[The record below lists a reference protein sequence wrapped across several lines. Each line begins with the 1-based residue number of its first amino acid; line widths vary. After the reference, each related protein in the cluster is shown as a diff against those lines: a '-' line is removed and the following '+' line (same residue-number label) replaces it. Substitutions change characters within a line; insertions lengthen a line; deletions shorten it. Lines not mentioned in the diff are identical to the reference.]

1 MARVFDVVEYPS
13 EMADELVHRFPETG
27 IADLRFGSQ
36 VIVRESQAAV
46 FFRDGRALDVLGP
59 GRHTISTANVPL
71 LTNLLGKL
79 FGDRTPFTAEVYFV
93 SMREFADR
101 KWGTPQ
107 PIIVRNTGVGLGIA
121 LLQGFGTYSFQV
133 KDPQQFVTQIVGQLG
148 AYRTSDIET
157 RLRTMLLSRLQDL
170 LGETTSQKN
179 VLDLIGLTDELGAG
193 VRAKSQ
199 DDFLAIGLLL
209 KSFYIGNLKPS
220 DKSAKELREMGMLDM
235 QTYTQ
240 LQAAD
245 AMRDAAQNPSGG
257 AGLTAGIGAGM
268 GIGNVLSGSLAG
280 MTQGQSQ
287 TQPTTPSA
295 SNVMPDIMTPSE
307 AAGFLKVSEEDVVA
321 AINAGDLKARKIGS
335 AYRISKDALQDYL
348 RGRFYKSVQKK
359 VGTNANLFYSTRWLY
374 ESTPVSYPQPPRSV
388 QPRHMTMA
396 RMSPHPVLR
405 NH

>member
-1 MARVFDVVEYPS
+1 MGRIFDVVEYPN
-13 EMADELVHRFPETG
+13 EMTEEIVHRFPETG
-27 IADLRFGSQ
+27 VADLRFGSQ
-36 VIVRESQAAV
+36 VIVRESQRAV

-79 FGDRTPFTAEVYFV
+79 FGDRTPFTAEIYYV

-107 PIIVRNTGVGLGIA
+107 PIIVRNPGVGLGVA

-133 KDPQQFVTQIVGQLG
+133 KDPQQFVTQIVGQLKT
-148 AYRTSDIET
+148 YRTADIET
-157 RLRTMLLSRLQDL
+157 RLRTMLLSKLQDV
-170 LGETTSQKN
+170 LGETTSKSN
-179 VLDLIGLTDELGAG
+179 VLELIGLTEELGAA
-193 VRAKSQ
+193 VRAKAQ

-220 DKSAKELREMGMLDM
+220 DKSAEELRQMGMLDM

-245 AMRDAAQNPSGG
+245 AMRDAAQNPAGG

-280 MTQGQSQ
+280 MTQGAQQAQ
-287 TQPTTPSA
+287 TQPTAAA
-295 SNVMPDIMTPSE
+295 SNGMADVMTPSE
-307 AAGFLKVSEEDVVA
+307 VASFLKVSEEDVIA

-335 AYRISKDALQDYL
+335 AYRVSKESLQEYL
-348 RGRFYKSVQKK
+348 KG
-359 VGTNANLFYSTRWLY
+359 
-374 ESTPVSYPQPPRSV
+374 
-388 QPRHMTMA
+388 
-396 RMSPHPVLR
+396 
-405 NH
+405 

>member
-27 IADLRFGSQ
+27 VADLRFGSQ

-59 GRHTISTANVPL
+59 GRHTITTANVPL
-71 LTNLLGKL
+71 LTDLLGKL
-79 FGDRTPFTAEVYFV
+79 FGDRTPFTAEIYFV

-133 KDPQQFVTQIVGQLG
+133 TDPQQFVTQIVGQLG
-148 AYRTSDIET
+148 AYRTSDIEN

-170 LGETTSQKN
+170 LGETTTQKN

-193 VRAKSQ
+193 VRAKAQ

-287 TQPTTPSA
+287 TQPTAPAAATG
-295 SNVMPDIMTPSE
+295 MPDIMTPAE
-307 AAGFLKVSEEDVVA
+307 AAGFLKVSEEDVLA
-321 AINAGDLKARKIGS
+321 AINAGELKARKIGM
-335 AYRISKDALQDYL
+335 AFRVSKESLQEYL
-348 RGRFYKSVQKK
+348 RG
-359 VGTNANLFYSTRWLY
+359 
-374 ESTPVSYPQPPRSV
+374 
-388 QPRHMTMA
+388 
-396 RMSPHPVLR
+396 
-405 NH
+405 